1 MFLKI
6 RTKCTVN
13 WQSSDAINDVLL
25 NWLHLNLSQPP
36 GSEDGT
42 IRLWHANT
50 YRLEFTLNYGFER
63 VWCIS
68 QLPGSNNLGI
78 GYDEGTIMIKL
89 GREEPAITM
98 DTGGK
103 IIWAK
108 HSEIQQVK
116 QLIIQ
121 FILKIILNC

>member
-1 MFLKI
+1 
-6 RTKCTVN
+6 
-13 WQSSDAINDVLL
+13 
-25 NWLHLNLSQPP
+25 
-36 GSEDGT
+36 
-42 IRLWHANT
+42 
-50 YRLEFTLNYGFER
+50 
-63 VWCIS
+63 
-68 QLPGSNNLGI
+68 
-78 GYDEGTIMIKL
+78 MIKL